1 MVVCKPMNWS
11 VWEVGRFVSVW
22 LWFGAHDTQKMFN
35 LSFPRHGHGG
45 CVLVYLSIHSRIVVH
60 IFLLV

>member
-1 MVVCKPMNWS
+1 MVVCKSMNWS

-35 LSFPRHGHGG
+35 LSFPRRLCA
-45 CVLVYLSIHSRIVVH
+45 CVFEYP
-60 IFLLV
+60 F